1 MIRLDE
7 VRTRIEAKVP
17 DFAGT
22 FGNAAQ
28 FAAMVERNELPQGD
42 LAGFVLPGPLSG
54 GAVTAATGLFIQ
66 HFTETVMV
74 VLVIR
79 HAGSVLA
86 QGALDELPPLV
97 RDVIE
102 GVVGFSPDDA
112 PGVWSLG
119 QAELVGSKDG
129 ALVYEIHFTLH
140 DQMRVTP

>member
-7 VRTRIEAKVP
+7 VRTRIEAKAP

-28 FAAMVERNELPQGD
+28 FAAMVERDQLPQSD
-42 LAGFVLPGPLSG
+42 RAGYVLPGPLAG
-54 GAVTAATGLFIQ
+54 GTTTAATGMFIQ
-66 HFTETVMV
+66 DFTETVMV

-79 HAGSVLA
+79 HAGSALA
-86 QGALDELPPLV
+86 KGALDELPPLV

-102 GVVGFSPDDA
+102 GVVGWGPDDA
-112 PGVWSLG
+112 PGVFKLG
-119 QAELVGSKDG
+119 QAELVGSKNG